1 MSNSPLLVPGT
12 RFTGPTAFHDALASV
27 SAFQKWPPGVVL
39 IDGAVFFLDPPDQLQ
54 FIAFAGPYPHRMTG
68 WREPE
73 VIRDEDGKPVAIVD
87 RWSAVRQSDYEK
99 QIAEWEEANAD
110 CSEVIP

>member
-1 MSNSPLLVPGT
+1 MSIPTLLVPGT

-27 SAFQKWPPGVVL
+27 SAFQKWPPGVVV

-54 FIAFAGPYPHRMTG
+54 FVGFAGPYLDRIAG

-73 VIRDEDGKPVAIVD
+73 VIRDENGKPVAIVD
-87 RWSAVRQSDYEK
+87 RWSAVRQADYEK
-99 QIAEWEEANAD
+99 QITEWEEANAD
-110 CSEVIP
+110 CLEVIP